1 MEIFW
6 IIIGVIVVVGLLN
19 GNSDQAKNTN
29 PGGGEQETEN
39 ARGKIPPHTPRS
51 SPPLS
56 ANMSNFEIR
65 ASESNDWRGKGLRVL
80 VFEGRG
86 LMPVNRK
93 MEIEFVTWVEDITDD
108 PGGEPVFCSLD
119 EFQHHE
125 HPGFQ
130 CVRGGGTLA
139 PDQGFRDWVEVGI
152 APTDSLSF
160 PASGTRSLKIYCYIS
175 EKTTPSARRSLI
187 GNTCTMYFHNTETGY
202 KEWQGKRVEA
212 LKLSLR
218 LGVATAFAD
227 DDFEDSEGKAI
238 KSWLK
243 TRIDRLPDDEQAEAK
258 TELNDALVQA
268 FADAHAGRLSV
279 DSAAASLRQSPIK
292 QASYDALELCTLVM
306 AADGVIHPEELR
318 IINRVGQLLGIDN
331 DAIRS
336 LRDKHAPAAQPM
348 AARDGVVS
356 DEMLLGIEAGL
367 TPEQLRKKLRAL
379 FGRYNA
385 MLQIEKDRDKR
396 ARYQAMLDAIARLT
410 NRSR

>member
-1 MEIFW
+1 MGIFW
-6 IIIGVIVVVGLLN
+6 IIVGVIVVVALLN
-19 GNSDQAKNTN
+19 GNSDQTGNSTQGRSGSD
-29 PGGGEQETEN
+29 PDPSP
-39 ARGKIPPHTPRS
+39 RGS
-51 SPPLS
+51 SPRRSPPPR
-56 ANMSNFEIR
+56 ATMGNFEIR
-65 ASESNDWRGKGLRVL
+65 ASENKNWRGKGLHVL

-86 LMPVNRK
+86 LMPVNRT
-93 MEIEFVTWVEDITDD
+93 MEIEFVTWMQDITDD
-108 PGGEPVFCSLD
+108 RQGEPVFCSID
-119 EFQHHE
+119 DFQHHE

-152 APTDSLSF
+152 APAESLSF
-160 PASGTRSLKIYCYIS
+160 PASGTRSLRINCYIT
-175 EKTTPSARRSLI
+175 EKTAPAARRSLVSNSCSLYFN
-187 GNTCTMYFHNTETGY
+187 NTGIGY

-212 LKLSLR
+212 LELSLR

-227 DDFEDSEGKAI
+227 DDFEDSEGRAI
-238 KSWLK
+238 KNWLK
-243 TRIDRLPDDEQAEAK
+243 KRIDRLPDDEQAPAK
-258 TELNDALVQA
+258 TELNEALVQA
-268 FADAHAGRLSV
+268 YADARAGRLSI
-279 DSAAASLRQSPIK
+279 DSAAASLKQSPIK

-348 AARDGVVS
+348 AAGDGAVS

-367 TPEQLRKKLRAL
+367 TPEQLRKKLREL

-410 NRSR
+410 SRSR

>member
-1 MEIFW
+1 MLAFW
-6 IIIGVIVVVGLLN
+6 IIAGVIVFAIIAA
-19 GNSDQAKNTN
+19 NSDNGKSSSRRGGAPDPGPQPN
-29 PGGGEQETEN
+29 PF
-39 ARGKIPPHTPRS
+39 PPRNRRPTP
-51 SPPLS
+51 PPGAS
-56 ANMSNFEIR
+56 MGNFEIR
-65 ASESNDWRGKGLRVL
+65 ASENKNWRGKGLHVL

-86 LMPVNRK
+86 LMPVNRT
-93 MEIEFVTWVEDITDD
+93 MEIEFVTWMQDITDD
-108 PGGEPVFCSLD
+108 RQGEPVFCSID
-119 EFQHHE
+119 DFQHHE

-152 APTDSLSF
+152 APAESLSF
-160 PASGTRSLKIYCYIS
+160 PASGTRSLRINCYIT
-175 EKTTPSARRSLI
+175 EKTTPAARRSLVS
-187 GNTCTMYFHNTETGY
+187 NSCSLYFTNPATGY

-243 TRIDRLPDDEQAEAK
+243 KRIDRLPDDEQAQAK
-258 TELNDALVQA
+258 TELNEALIQA
-268 FADAHAGRLSV
+268 FADARAGRLSV

-348 AARDGVVS
+348 AAGGGAVS

-367 TPEQLRKKLRAL
+367 TPEQLRKKLREL

-410 NRSR
+410 SRSR

>member
-6 IIIGVIVVVGLLN
+6 IIVGVIVVVAMFN
-19 GNSDQAKNTN
+19 SNSDQTDRTDQ
-29 PGGGEQETEN
+29 GGTGPATDPS
-39 ARGKIPPHTPRS
+39 RRRS
-51 SPPLS
+51 SPRRPPPS
-56 ANMSNFEIR
+56 ATMGSFEIR
-65 ASESNDWRGKGLRVL
+65 ASENKNWRGKGLHVL

-86 LMPVNRK
+86 LMPVNRT
-93 MEIEFVTWVEDITDD
+93 MEIEFVSWMEDITDNRD
-108 PGGEPVFCSLD
+108 GELVFCSIED
-119 EFQHHE
+119 FQHHE
-125 HPGFQ
+125 HPVFQ

-152 APTDSLSF
+152 APAESLSF
-160 PASGTRSLKIYCYIS
+160 PASGRRSLKIYCYIT
-175 EKTTPSARRSLI
+175 EKTAPAARRSLVS
-187 GNTCTMYFHNTETGY
+187 NTCSLYFNNTETGY

-238 KSWLK
+238 KTWLK
-243 TRIDRLPDDEQAEAK
+243 KRIDRLPDDEQAQAK
-258 TELNDALVQA
+258 TELNEALVQA
-268 FADAHAGRLSV
+268 FADARAGRLSV
-279 DSAAASLRQSPIK
+279 DSAAASLKQSPLK

-348 AARDGVVS
+348 AASDGVVS

-367 TPEQLRKKLRAL
+367 TPEQLRKKLREL

-410 NRSR
+410 SRSR